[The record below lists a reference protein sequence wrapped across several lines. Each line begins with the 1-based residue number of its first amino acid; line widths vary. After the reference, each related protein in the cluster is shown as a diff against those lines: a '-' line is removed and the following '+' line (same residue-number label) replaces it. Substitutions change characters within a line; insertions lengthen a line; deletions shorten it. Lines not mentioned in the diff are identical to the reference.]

1 MSLRVT
7 LSKHF
12 RFSVKFILL
21 CSLPF
26 FLASCSDLT
35 PKKQEEPAAPSP
47 KIEPVQVPP
56 APEVVNGPGN
66 PLGYLDP
73 DTTNELM
80 TEEKKKTVTTA
91 NAQAPPPVKTEGD
104 SAIDVDPPA
113 LPMLDLP
120 EER

>member
-1 MSLRVT
+1 MG
-7 LSKHF
+7 HP
-12 RFSVKFILL
+12 RFSVKFLLL
-21 CSLPF
+21 CPLPLI
-26 FLASCSDLT
+26 LASCSDLT
-35 PKKQEEPAAPSP
+35 PKEQEEPAGPAIKVEPIQAP
-47 KIEPVQVPP
+47 PVPEVAP
-56 APEVVNGPGN
+56 APPINGPGN

-73 DTTNELM
+73 DTTDELM